1 MIFKKIGLAI
11 TFSPNALSLLRT
23 AKRLRDLFDSQLCL
37 IHVGEQNNDTEK
49 LMNELLTKAGI
60 DENSYEIVWQKG
72 DPSKIII
79 NLCSQKNVDLLIAGA
94 LEKESMLKYY
104 IGSVARNI
112 MREGSCSIL
121 ILTHPA
127 EEPKSFK
134 KICASVQ
141 YNPLGEYSIKKGF
154 EFAKLEKA
162 EEFILI
168 REFQIPGLAITIS
181 DSGSVQET
189 EQKRID
195 WQNEEEQKLKMFAAE
210 LNITGEEVKT
220 ICLYGKQGWEFSNYA
235 RESGG
240 DLMIVPSP
248 PKRLKLFDRIF
259 QHDIEFILKQLPCA
273 LLIVR
278 QSERN

>member
-11 TFSPNALSLLRT
+11 TFSPNALSLLKT
-23 AKRLRDLFDSQLCL
+23 AKRLQNLFDSQLCL
-37 IHVGEQNNDTEK
+37 IHVGEKNSATEK

-60 DENSYEIVWQKG
+60 DGNSYEIIWHKG
-72 DPSKIII
+72 EPSKVII

-112 MREGSCSIL
+112 MREASCSIL
-121 ILTHPA
+121 ILTHPL
-127 EEPKSFK
+127 EEQNSFK

-141 YNPLGEYSIKKGF
+141 YNQLGEYSIKKGF
-154 EFAKLEKA
+154 EFSKLEKA
-162 EEFILI
+162 ENFILI

-189 EQKRID
+189 EQKRFD
-195 WQNEEEQKLKMFAAE
+195 WQNEEEQKLKVFAGE
-210 LNITGEEVKT
+210 LNITGKEVKT
-220 ICLYGKQGWEFSNYA
+220 VCLFGKQGWEFGNYV
-235 RESGG
+235 REIGG

-248 PKRLKLFDRIF
+248 PKRLKFFDRIF

-273 LLIVR
+273 LLIIR
-278 QSERN
+278 EKE